1 MDFMSIVREKASAIA
16 IGAVKTSGVV
26 METVKS
32 NFAIAGKEQETAKT
46 FKELG
51 ELIYDAYKKGEE
63 FDADAVAEKC
73 VLLDEVHAE
82 IEELRNKLK
91 GLKKIKT
98 CPSCNSS
105 VKEEHSFC
113 PFCGSEINDVSD
125 EESTA
130 EETATEETSVEES
143 GSSIDELNP

>member
-16 IGAVKTSGVV
+16 ISAVKTSGVV
-26 METVKS
+26 VETVKS
-32 NFAIAGKEQETAKT
+32 NFAIADKEQETGKVL
-46 FKELG
+46 KELG
-51 ELIYDAYKKGEE
+51 ELIYEAYKQDEE

-73 VLLDEVHAE
+73 VLLDECNKE

-105 VKEEHSFC
+105 VKEEHSYC
-113 PFCGSEINDVSD
+113 PFCGAEIKESSEDKDDEKSEEEDSD
-125 EESTA
+125 S
-130 EETATEETSVEES
+130 SV
-143 GSSIDELNP
+143 DELHP